1 VDALNPIAL
10 AIPFFLLLLGV
21 EVAVAIHRRR
31 VVHHLEDALAD
42 LGCGIAQQVALV
54 FFAAS
59 LLALY
64 AAIQDRYSVLEFP
77 EGSLWPWLIAF
88 VYVDFAYYWWHRASH
103 EVNLFWAAHAVHHQS
118 EDYNLAVALRQGIVT
133 SFTSLPFNLPLALL
147 GVPTSVYAAML
158 AISLLYQ
165 FWIHTELV
173 GRLGPAEW
181 VLNTPSHHRVHH
193 AVNPRYL
200 DRNYA
205 AILIVWDRLFGT
217 FAEERERPVYGT
229 TKPIASF
236 HPLWAQVHEFAVVA
250 RKARELP
257 RWRDRFAIWFR
268 SPSWSPTGEPLP
280 SEEDVQAREKFTGP
294 KLSRASRI
302 YAVIQFAPLI
312 PATFLIMIAERT
324 TSAAVLAL
332 AALYVFATLMSVGA
346 LLDGRPWARRAEA
359 VRLAAMLIALGAWGA
374 GLHV

>member
-10 AIPFFLLLLGV
+10 AIPFFLLLIGV

-31 VVHHLEDALAD
+31 VVHHLADALAD

-64 AAIQDRYSVLEFP
+64 AAIQDRYSVLEFS

-88 VYVDFAYYWWHRASH
+88 VYVDLAYYWWHRASH

-133 SFTSLPFNLPLALL
+133 SFTSLPFNLPLALF

-173 GRLGPAEW
+173 GRLGAAEW

-257 RWRDRFAIWFR
+257 RWRDRVAIWFR

-280 SEEDVQAREKFTGP
+280 SEQDVQAREKYAGP
-294 KLSRASRI
+294 TLSRASRI

-312 PATFLIMIAERT
+312 PATFLIMLAEPT
-324 TSAAVLAL
+324 TSTAVLGL
-332 AALYVFATLMSVGA
+332 GALYVFATLMSVGA

-374 GLHV
+374 SLHV